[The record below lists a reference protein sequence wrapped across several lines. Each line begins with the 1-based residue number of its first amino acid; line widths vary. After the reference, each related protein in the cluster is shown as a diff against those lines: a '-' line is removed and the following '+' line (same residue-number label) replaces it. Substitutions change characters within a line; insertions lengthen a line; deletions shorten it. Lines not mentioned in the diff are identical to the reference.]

1 MNVQL
6 ENLPKCITTMRV
18 EVPSEK
24 VSEVW
29 NKTVLE
35 YLQHARV
42 PGYRPGKAPR
52 AVVERKFGKDI
63 KEQVQKE
70 VLTETCRNAITE
82 NKLRVLTLSDVQ
94 DVELGADKSL
104 KYTATLI
111 TAPAFE
117 LPEYKGLAV
126 TLAPE
131 EVTDAEFDEALEAL
145 RDRSA
150 DFNDVTGRPVQM
162 EDFVVIDY
170 AGTLDGVALGEA
182 VEGGVAKPLAG
193 NTDFWV
199 KMTPESFLPGF
210 CEALLGAAPGEAR
223 EFDVEV
229 PADFPVSQLIGRKLH
244 YSVTVKEVK
253 EKILPELNDD
263 FAAKLVPGKTLEQ
276 VKEFIR
282 ADLHQRRRHENE
294 GEKRNQIVKQ
304 LVASVECE
312 LPERYLQNEVSRV
325 LNEIVR
331 ENQSRG
337 VPDEVIQSGADEL
350 IASARESAHERL
362 KGTFILLRIA
372 EVEKITVAKQ
382 EFESSLA
389 HLADRVQMTVEK
401 LRKQM
406 NDADTLDRFH
416 EEILTGKVLDF
427 LASNVSVSTSAPE
440 EAKEA

>member
-170 AGTLDGVALGEA
+170 AGTLDGIALGEA

-223 EFDVEV
+223 EFD
-229 PADFPVSQLIGRKLH
+229 
-244 YSVTVKEVK
+244 VK